1 VQALLKQPDF
11 QKVNNTFCTHTHGNK
26 GTVMNVVITGGNRG
40 IGLALTKQYK
50 ARGAKVYA
58 TCRNSCDELNSAGVT
73 IIKGVDVSQPD
84 MLAEKLAP
92 LMDVKIDLLI
102 NNAGVLGRE
111 SIDDWDPNTIDY
123 QFRVNALGPL
133 LVTQTLLPAMAQDSK
148 VALITSR
155 MGSMADNGSGGYYGY
170 RMSKAALNAAG
181 VSMANDL
188 KPKGIAV
195 GIFHPGFVQTEMVNG
210 AGDIDAD
217 TCAERLSQRI
227 DELNI
232 TNAGRFIHS
241 NGDELPW

>member
-1 VQALLKQPDF
+1 
-11 QKVNNTFCTHTHGNK
+11 
-26 GTVMNVVITGGNRG
+26 MNVVITGGNRG
-40 IGLALTKQYK
+40 IGLALAKQYQ
-50 ARGAKVYA
+50 ARGANVYA
-58 TCRNSCDELNSAGVT
+58 TCRNSCDELNRAGVT
-73 IIKGVDVSQPD
+73 IINGVDVSQPD
-84 MLAEKLAP
+84 TLVEKLAP
-92 LMDVKIDLLI
+92 LLDIKIDLLI

-133 LVTQTLLPAMAQDSK
+133 LVTQTLLPSMTANSK
-148 VALITSR
+148 IALITSR
-155 MGSMADNGSGGYYGY
+155 MGSMQDNGSGGYYGY

-195 GIFHPGFVQTEMVNG
+195 GLFHPGFVQTEMVNG

-217 TCAERLSQRI
+217 TCAQRLVARI

-232 TNAGRFIHS
+232 ENAGRFIHS
-241 NGDELPW
+241 NGEVLPW

>member
-1 VQALLKQPDF
+1 
-11 QKVNNTFCTHTHGNK
+11 
-26 GTVMNVVITGGNRG
+26 MNIFELYLDKIKSIL
-40 IGLALTKQYK
+40 IGLSKKNQLIIPETFNGINAEIPPPKFD
-50 ARGAKVYA
+50 
-58 TCRNSCDELNSAGVT
+58 CDISTNVAMVLSKLNETSP
-73 IIKGVDVSQPD
+73 IQ
-84 MLAEKLAP
+84 LAEKLAP
-92 LMDVKIDLLI
+92 LMDVNIDLLI

-133 LVTQTLLPAMAQDSK
+133 LVTQTLLPAMAKDGK
-148 VALITSR
+148 IAMITSR

-227 DELNI
+227 DELNVS
-232 TNAGRFIHS
+232 NAGRFIHS

>member
-1 VQALLKQPDF
+1 
-11 QKVNNTFCTHTHGNK
+11 
-26 GTVMNVVITGGNRG
+26 MNVVITGGNRG
-40 IGLALTKQYK
+40 IGLALAKQYK
-50 ARGAKVYA
+50 AQGAKVYA
-58 TCRNSCDELNSAGVT
+58 TCRNSCDELNSSGVN
-73 IIKGVDVSQPD
+73 IVSGVDVSD
-84 MLAEKLAP
+84 ANSLAEKLAP
-92 LMDVKIDLLI
+92 LREISIDLLI

-111 SIDDWDPNTIDY
+111 SIEDWDPNTIDY

-133 LVTQTLLPAMAQDSK
+133 LVAQTLLPAMAENSK

-210 AGDIDAD
+210 AGDINAD
-217 TCAERLSQRI
+217 TCASRLVERIS
-227 DELNI
+227 ELNI
-232 TNAGRFIHS
+232 DNAGRFIHS
-241 NGDELPW
+241 NGEVLPW

>member
-1 VQALLKQPDF
+1 
-11 QKVNNTFCTHTHGNK
+11 
-26 GTVMNVVITGGNRG
+26 MNVVITGGNRG

-50 ARGAKVYA
+50 TRGAKVFA

-73 IIKGVDVSQPD
+73 IVKGVDVSQPD
-84 MLAEKLAP
+84 TLAEKLAP
-92 LMDVKIDLLI
+92 LMDINIDLLI

-111 SIDDWDPNTIDY
+111 NIEDWDPNTIDY

-133 LVTQTLLPAMAQDSK
+133 LVTQTLLPRLADQSK
-148 VALITSR
+148 VALISSR
-155 MGSMADNGSGGYYGY
+155 MGSMEDNGSGGYYGY

-188 KPKGIAV
+188 RPKGIAV
-195 GIFHPGFVQTEMVNG
+195 GVFHPGFVQTEMVNG

-217 TCAERLSQRI
+217 TCAERLVARI

-232 TNAGRFIHS
+232 ENAGRFIHS
-241 NGDELPW
+241 NGDVLPW